1 MSATLRFWRI
11 LTRSNNM
18 AYYGHAQHIKHF
30 TDRRAKGLA
39 EFPERCRR
47 VRQHQDHV
55 AVRGAHE
62 HASTSDVVRD
72 LIRTE
77 QEQEKQVLLNQFR
90 KMEADGSNEAEPA
103 AEILALVKKVKKG
116 RRAA

>member
-1 MSATLRFWRI
+1 
-11 LTRSNNM
+11 
-18 AYYGHAQHIKHF
+18 
-30 TDRRAKGLA
+30 
-39 EFPERCRR
+39 
-47 VRQHQDHV
+47 
-55 AVRGAHE
+55 
-62 HASTSDVVRD
+62 VVRD

-90 KMEADGSNEAEPA
+90 KMAADGSNEAEPA

>member
-1 MSATLRFWRI
+1 MAMPSTLNI
-11 LTRSNNM
+11 SLTDE
-18 AYYGHAQHIKHF
+18 Q
-30 TDRRAKGLA
+30 KGWLNSRKEA
-39 EFPERCRR
+39 GGF
-47 VRQHQDHV
+47 
-55 AVRGAHE
+55 
-62 HASTSDVVRD
+62 ASTSDVVRD